1 MKYCILVLS
10 ASMLFLMACN
20 SMRRIRMENYSGEEA
35 FISWVIK
42 EDSINKSKLFFS
54 NSDTVRFTLQ
64 PKKPYN
70 KIKMSM
76 GAGNW
81 RPAALADFVDDL
93 QSLEIKWKDGAIK
106 LDTTAIYDYLVI
118 RRRGM
123 DNSQIKIELR

>member
-1 MKYCILVLS
+1 MKYCILVLTVS
-10 ASMLFLMACN
+10 VLFLMACN

-42 EDSINKSKLFFS
+42 EDSLHQSKLFMS
-54 NSDTVRFTLQ
+54 SSDTVRFTLQ

-70 KIKMSM
+70 KIKMSV
-76 GAGNW
+76 GTGNW
-81 RPAALADFVDDL
+81 RPAELSDFVDDL
-93 QSLEIKWKDGAIK
+93 QCLEIKWKGGTIK

-123 DNSQIKIELR
+123 DNSQIKIELK